1 MKADKGQFD
10 EVLRR
15 MLEKP
20 PQKTSDIRA
29 EKKPRKES
37 AQDRKSD
44 QRSAKA

>member
-20 PQKTSDIRA
+20 PQKTSDIHA
-29 EKKPRKES
+29 KKAPK
-37 AQDRKSD
+37 
-44 QRSAKA
+44 KAPPQGQK